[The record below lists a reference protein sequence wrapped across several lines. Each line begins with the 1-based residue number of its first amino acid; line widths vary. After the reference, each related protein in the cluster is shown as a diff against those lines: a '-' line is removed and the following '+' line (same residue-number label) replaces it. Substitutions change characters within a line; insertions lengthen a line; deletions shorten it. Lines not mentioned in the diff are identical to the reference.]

1 MANRKSS
8 ENTIAVDTQNIV
20 SENSQNAVKRY
31 QIRSK
36 PVKRIKAIALMISL
50 EVISSQIR
58 QMQKEKI
65 KIKEISRQNSNGCA
79 TRRK

>member
-1 MANRKSS
+1 MANCKSS

-65 KIKEISRQNSNGCA
+65 KIKEISRQNSNGSA